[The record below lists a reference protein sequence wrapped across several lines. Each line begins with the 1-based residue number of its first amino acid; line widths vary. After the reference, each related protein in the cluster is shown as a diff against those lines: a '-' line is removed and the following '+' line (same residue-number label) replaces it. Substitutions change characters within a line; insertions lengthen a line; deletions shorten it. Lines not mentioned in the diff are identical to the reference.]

1 MSALVLDK
9 CIFLHAPKTGGT
21 WALEVLR
28 AQDLPVATLLAPDGS
43 THPTVAQVQAV
54 GLHLPIISTV
64 REPVDW
70 LRSFWRFFY
79 ARAWRQ
85 PAVPMPGFEPLL
97 ELAAPTFAQFAARYL
112 QRRPGYVTE
121 LQRRYLDGAD
131 WVCYQEG
138 LSRGLVAA
146 LEHYKQPHNL
156 ASFSEDRRPRVNVSR
171 TFAADCPHSVIADLQ
186 SADAWILEYFYA
198 KAPLHA
204 LELAHPDV

>member
-1 MSALVLDK
+1 MAALVLDK

-21 WALEVLR
+21 WAMEVLR

-54 GLHLPIISTV
+54 GLDLPIISAV
-64 REPVDW
+64 RAPVGW

-85 PAVPMPGFEPLL
+85 PAVPVPGFTPLL

-121 LQRRYLDGAD
+121 LQRQYLAGAEY
-131 WVCYQEG
+131 VCRQE
-138 LSRGLVAA
+138 SLVSDLMAA
-146 LEHYKQPHNL
+146 LLWCGQSYTP
-156 ASFSEDRRPRVNVSR
+156 ASFDLRQHPRVNVSQ
-171 TFAADCPHSVIADLQ
+171 TFLAECPDSLLDELAA
-186 SADAWILEYFYA
+186 ADAWILARYYPEIA
-198 KAPLHA
+198 HAPEPA
-204 LELAHPDV
+204 DPDV